1 MSKTIIAPL
10 VGFIAIIVNLVFHVQ
25 LEQATTDQIINVASQ
40 AVALVLVLDGIFRN
54 HKK

>member
-1 MSKTIIAPL
+1 VNKTIIAPI
-10 VGFIAIIVNLVFHVQ
+10 VGFLVIIVNLLFHVQ
-25 LEQATTDQIINVASQ
+25 LTQATTDQIINFASQ